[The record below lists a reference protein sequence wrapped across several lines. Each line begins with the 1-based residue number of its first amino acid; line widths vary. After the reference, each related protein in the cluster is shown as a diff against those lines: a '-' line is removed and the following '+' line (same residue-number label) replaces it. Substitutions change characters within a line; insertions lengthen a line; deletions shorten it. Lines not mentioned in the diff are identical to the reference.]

1 MTSFVSLCVS
11 PCQTELEFASFYLKR
26 IRQRENCISL
36 ADFLCLDTRTRNI
49 VYFSLE
55 KFTRIQFYARVTG
68 IAPKKRKF
76 LRKWYRRTMDKMT
89 RAKVTSNWC
98 QSYTANSK
106 SMTLYKN
113 LRKNKKKTCEPYN
126 VNEYYLYIVT
136 NKQ

>member
-89 RAKVTSNWC
+89 RAKVTSDGG
-98 QSYTANSK
+98 QSYTTNLI
-106 SMTLYKN
+106 SMTFLQNIYVKN
-113 LRKNKKKTCEPYN
+113 NKRSANPIRQSGIICT
-126 VNEYYLYIVT
+126 
-136 NKQ
+136 